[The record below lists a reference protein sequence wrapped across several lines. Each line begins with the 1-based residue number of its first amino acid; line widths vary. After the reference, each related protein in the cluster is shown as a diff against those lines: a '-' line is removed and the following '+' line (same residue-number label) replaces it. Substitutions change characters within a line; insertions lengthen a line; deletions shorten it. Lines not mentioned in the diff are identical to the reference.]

1 MYIEPSL
8 RTRLALYVH
17 LRQALM
23 KPLSDKTLM
32 EMRAGKAVL
41 IRNLTLETITSEC
54 QRLMQGKKA
63 VEIKAFANYYDEEEL
78 WRVGYVINKGEQT
91 MFHGEENMDVFPS
104 DEVRAYMVL
113 LGQDE

>member
-1 MYIEPSL
+1 MILGPEYARPLE
-8 RTRLALYVH
+8 LYVE
-17 LRQALM
+17 LVM
-23 KPLSDKTLM
+23 GIKPLPDKTLQ

-41 IRNLTLETITSEC
+41 IRNLTLETIDAEC
-54 QRLMQGKKA
+54 RKLMAAKNG
-63 VEIKAFANYYDEEEL
+63 VEIKAFANYYDAEEL